1 VRKQKE
7 IYRNKKLN
15 QLKNEDKK
23 EEYWEKFTKTI
34 EYNSYD
40 SEQYGNY

>member
-1 VRKQKE
+1 MKT
-7 IYRNKKLN
+7 
-15 QLKNEDKK
+15 K
-23 EEYWEKFTKTI
+23 EEYWEKFTKAI